1 MLVLQLFFLFLKNIF
16 KNTTLFL
23 ALLGLRCC
31 ARGLS
36 LAGGSSLVVA
46 GGLLF
51 AVAPLVAEHRLWGT
65 WASVVVALGFSC
77 PLARGI
83 FADQG
88 SNQCP
93 LYLNH

>member
-16 KNTTLFL
+16 KNTTLFS
-23 ALLGLRCC
+23 ALLGLHCR

-36 LAGGSSLVVA
+36 LAGGSSLAVA
-46 GGLLF
+46 CGLLF

-65 WASVVVALGFSC
+65 WALVVVVLGFSC

-83 FADQG
+83 FPDQG
-88 SNQCP
+88 SNQCR

>member
-16 KNTTLFL
+16 KNTTLFS
-23 ALLGLRCC
+23 ALLGLHCR

-36 LAGGSSLVVA
+36 LAGGSSLAVA
-46 GGLLF
+46 CGLLF

-65 WASVVVALGFSC
+65 WASVVVVLGFSC

-83 FADQG
+83 FPDHG
-88 SNQCP
+88 SNQCR